1 MAVFSHR
8 CRKVL
13 SKARINNEE
22 SCPWRENTSVRIRRF
37 LWRWLAVLALIGSAH
52 LGWEITDSWEPVA
65 LGAPKARAA
74 RSSKRKS
81 GTTRRRP
88 RHRRLKALRSVK
100 PMPALAEAPFD
111 AEVPLLPLIEE
122 AKSALEKESVSYFSG
137 TVRRPESREVKLALA
152 NLKTGE
158 IRIVSGMESNRT
170 FKLENPEI
178 EYRVDWWNGFN
189 SSITILKPEN
199 TAVVAVLY
207 ALDPKHEKELGQDAI
222 IYSPYS
228 SALLQPE
235 LIAAGSE
242 YLLDKISQARSELEA
257 VESRAFPKLS
267 LGHVPAL
274 SDEDYRNII
283 LVEHMDPGRFRSITA
298 GGIVLSPQQERDV
311 LRLAERILVIIG
323 ANQEDAY
330 RFTGSYAGARGLT
343 QFTLVGMKVVW
354 NNYPGAKVS
363 RDFLEATSDHVS
375 AIKAQICLLDHD
387 LAELSQDYP
396 DLVASGSGKYA
407 AGASYNGG
415 PSRVRYGL
423 QNFGVDWLHPVVR
436 LADLAAKKPL
446 DRKERLEYAWLLRN
460 KAHETFIYLNKL
472 HTIERLNERFL
483 DGSGRPAPETPVTKD
498 SNIR

>member
-1 MAVFSHR
+1 
-8 CRKVL
+8 
-13 SKARINNEE
+13 
-22 SCPWRENTSVRIRRF
+22 
-37 LWRWLAVLALIGSAH
+37 
-52 LGWEITDSWEPVA
+52 
-65 LGAPKARAA
+65 
-74 RSSKRKS
+74 
-81 GTTRRRP
+81 
-88 RHRRLKALRSVK
+88 
-100 PMPALAEAPFD
+100 
-111 AEVPLLPLIEE
+111 
-122 AKSALEKESVSYFSG
+122 
-137 TVRRPESREVKLALA
+137 
-152 NLKTGE
+152 
-158 IRIVSGMESNRT
+158 MESNRT

-235 LIAAGSE
+235 LIAAGRE
-242 YLLDKISQARSELEA
+242 YLLDTIDQARSELEG
-257 VESRAFPKLS
+257 VPSRALPELS
-267 LGHVPAL
+267 LDKAAAF
-274 SDEDYRNII
+274 SNEDYLNIV
-283 LVEHMDPGRFRSITA
+283 LVEHMDPGRFSSITA
-298 GGIVLSPQQERDV
+298 GDVALSAEKERDV
-311 LRLAERILVIIG
+311 ARLAERILVIVG

-343 QFTLVGMKVVW
+343 QFTLMGMRVVW
-354 NNYPGAKVS
+354 DNYPGAGVS
-363 RDFLEATSDHVS
+363 RDFLKATSDHVS
-375 AIKAQICLLDHD
+375 AIKAEICLLDHD

-423 QNFGVDWLHPVVR
+423 QNVGVDWLHPVGR

-446 DRKERLEYAWLLRN
+446 DRKERLEYVWLLRN

-483 DGSGRPAPETPVTKD
+483 DGSGRSAPETPVTKD